1 MNQMKS
7 EMNDTGN
14 RSRPGCDVNST
25 FNFTVGGFAI
35 AAAALIGYLIY
46 VYWWK

>member
-1 MNQMKS
+1 MKS
-7 EMNDTGN
+7 EMNDTGD
-14 RSRPGCDVNST
+14 RPQLGCNANST

-35 AAAALIGYLIY
+35 AAALLIGYLAY